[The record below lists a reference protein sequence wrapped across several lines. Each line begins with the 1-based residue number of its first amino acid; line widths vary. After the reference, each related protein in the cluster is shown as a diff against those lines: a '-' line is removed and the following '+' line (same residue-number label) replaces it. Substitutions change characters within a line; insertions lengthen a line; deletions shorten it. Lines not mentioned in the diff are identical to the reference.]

1 MPEPFTS
8 DLSVSEYLLVEDA
21 GFEPLGLVVG
31 VAFYQPGLPVALE
44 AGGELAALGR
54 AMHKA
59 RDLAMNRLEGEASG
73 LRADG
78 VVGVRLEVGWPDWG
92 QKLIEFMAIGTAV
105 RARAGTRGSARAGT
119 RGERDRP
126 FTSDLSGQDFWTLM
140 NAGYR
145 PAGLVMGNCVYQ
157 VARRGPVEAIQQAGR
172 NTEMA
177 NVTRAMYDAR
187 ERAITRMQTEAAR
200 CRADGV
206 VGVRI
211 EENHHR
217 WGAHTM
223 EFFVIGTA
231 VVALPDATA
240 IRPAVTVLPLGS

>member
-31 VAFYQPGLPVALE
+31 VAFYRPGQPVALA

-54 AMHKA
+54 ATHKA
-59 RDLAMNRLEGEASG
+59 RDLAMNRLEGEANE

-78 VVGVRLEVGWPDWG
+78 VVGVRLEVSWPDWG
-92 QKLIEFMAIGTAV
+92 QQLIEFMAIGTAV
-105 RARAGTRGSARAGT
+105 RARAGTRG
-119 RGERDRP
+119 ERDRL
-126 FTSDLSGQDFWTLM
+126 FTSDLSGQDFWALL

-157 VARRGPVEAIQQAGR
+157 VPRRGPVAAIQQAGR

-187 ERAITRMQTEAAR
+187 ERAIMRMQTEAVS

-231 VVALPDATA
+231 VVARPDATA
-240 IRPAVTVLPLGS
+240 IRAPVTVLPLGS